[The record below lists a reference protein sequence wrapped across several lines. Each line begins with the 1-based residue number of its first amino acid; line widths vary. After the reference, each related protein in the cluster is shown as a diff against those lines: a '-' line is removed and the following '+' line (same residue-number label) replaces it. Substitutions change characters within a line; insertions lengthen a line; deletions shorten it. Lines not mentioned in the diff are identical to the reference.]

1 MNLRET
7 VRDVVAKLEKSGPG
21 DARSLVEPLRAFV
34 QPGVH
39 VGTKPT
45 GEAVVEWYAG
55 QLLDIVD
62 TEAWF
67 AMNSILSNVDSWVP
81 AEPGRHSATPN
92 REDSER

>member
-21 DARSLVEPLRAFV
+21 DARSL
-34 QPGVH
+34 
-39 VGTKPT
+39 
-45 GEAVVEWYAG
+45 VEWYAG

-92 REDSER
+92 REESDG